1 MTKGN
6 EQSVA
11 NAPIEPTPKAKGG
24 VKLHDVKFDYYANPT
39 KGDSVILSWPQC
51 EVVFCPNE
59 EEFIEVMRALYAR
72 LAAEAQKRVAETGET
87 ATAEAGF

>member
-1 MTKGN
+1 MGLY
-6 EQSVA
+6 Q
-11 NAPIEPTPKAKGG
+11 
-24 VKLHDVKFDYYANPT
+24 
-39 KGDSVILSWPQC
+39 
-51 EVVFCPNE
+51 